1 MIEYY
6 KRMSNDRIER
16 VDSYAKNCWIKITS
30 PTDDE
35 INQIIEKFELDKERV
50 MDGLDI
56 YENSKIDIEDD
67 KHYIFLSVPTEKI
80 VHEYTSSF
88 LIIHGKNLFITISK
102 NPLEI
107 FDSIL
112 EGKRK
117 VDSFS
122 NISNLLRIL
131 FFISRSFEKQL
142 RQITKETKSNRTDL
156 SKLTNKDIVKLIND
170 EDKLNDY
177 IASFGG
183 IIQSYNR
190 ILREKSMKFAD
201 KDQEVIKDL
210 IEDLNETLT
219 LCKSTL
225 RTISNMR
232 TYYSTKLSND
242 LNKSVTIL
250 TMFTIFLTIPM
261 VLSSMY
267 GMNIKLPFQ
276 EDTNAFSYI
285 IFTTIGLWIV
295 TISFLK
301 YKKLI

>member
-1 MIEYY
+1 
-6 KRMSNDRIER
+6 
-16 VDSYAKNCWIKITS
+16 
-30 PTDDE
+30 
-35 INQIIEKFELDKERV
+35 

-88 LIIHGKNLFITISK
+88 LVIHGKNLFVTISK

-131 FFISRSFEKQL
+131 FFISRSFEKTL
-142 RQITKETKSNRTDL
+142 RQITKETKANRTDL
-156 SKLTNKDIVKLIND
+156 SKLTNKDIVKLINN

-210 IEDLNETLT
+210 IEDLNETLI
-219 LCKSTL
+219 LCKNTL

-250 TMFTIFLTIPM
+250 TVFTIFLTIPM

-276 EDTNAFSYI
+276 ENLSAFKYI

-295 TISFLK
+295 MFSFLK

>member
-16 VDSYAKNCWIKITS
+16 VDSYAKNCWVKVTS
-30 PTDDE
+30 PSDE
-35 INQIIEKFELDKERV
+35 EISLILEKFNLDKERV

-56 YENSKIDIEDD
+56 YENSKIDIDDD

-80 VHEYTSSF
+80 IHEYTSSF
-88 LIIHGKNLFITISK
+88 LVIHGKNLFITISK

-131 FFISRSFEKQL
+131 FFISRSFEKTL
-142 RQITKETKSNRTDL
+142 RQITKETKANRTDL
-156 SKLTNKDIVKLIND
+156 SKLTNKDIVKLINN

-219 LCKSTL
+219 LCKNTL

-250 TMFTIFLTIPM
+250 TVFTIFLTIPM
-261 VLSSMY
+261 VLSSLY

-276 EDTNAFSYI
+276 ESTSAFKYI
-285 IFTTIGLWIV
+285 IFAVIGLWI
-295 TISFLK
+295 IMFSFLK